1 MEQQVFLAEI
11 EQVEN
16 LPEGERTAA
25 YIDIIDRMNKQLFPT
40 WEYEKK
46 KIVSIIDLPVSGS
59 GLTFGALCQQEQRDW
74 RTGEP
79 TRG

>member
-25 YIDIIDRMNKQLFPT
+25 YIDIIDRMNKQLFD
-40 WEYEKK
+40 
-46 KIVSIIDLPVSGS
+46 IG
-59 GLTFGALCQQEQRDW
+59 
-74 RTGEP
+74 
-79 TRG
+79 